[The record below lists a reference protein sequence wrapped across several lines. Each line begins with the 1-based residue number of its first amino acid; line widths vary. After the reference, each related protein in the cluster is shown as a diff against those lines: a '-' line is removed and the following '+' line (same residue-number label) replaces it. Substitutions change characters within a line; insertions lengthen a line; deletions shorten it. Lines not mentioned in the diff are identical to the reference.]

1 MNGKWNE
8 MKGREEEQSE
18 GGEEMVCESESAWG
32 SVVVWL
38 CVLKLSVGC
47 ASVTAS
53 VCDCESVPQSPC
65 DMSSSL
71 GLDNDSTE
79 NLGSQ

>member
-1 MNGKWNE
+1 
-8 MKGREEEQSE
+8 MKGREQEQSE
-18 GGEEMVCESESAWG
+18 VGVRRRWCEESESAWRSG
-32 SVVVWL
+32 VVWL

-79 NLGSQ
+79 I

>member
-1 MNGKWNE
+1 

-18 GGEEMVCESESAWG
+18 GGEEMVCESESAWR

-47 ASVTAS
+47 ASVT
-53 VCDCESVPQSPC
+53 V
-65 DMSSSL
+65 
-71 GLDNDSTE
+71 
-79 NLGSQ
+79 